1 MVLDTKLEFSLKN
14 VQSKVNK
21 TIGLLH
27 KLQNILLRK
36 SLITN
41 YKSLIRPHLDH
52 GDIIYDR
59 AYNYSFHQNIESIQC
74 DPALAITG
82 KIRGT
87 SKETVYQEL
96 GFESLQQSCWS
107 RKLCCLFKIIK
118 NRSPSYLYQL
128 VPSSNSRYLTRNSG
142 NISKIRTNHNFFKNS
157 FFPSAINEWNNL
169 ALDIRSSGKV
179 SFFKSIILKF
189 IWPKPNSIYNCQNS
203 KGIRL
208 ITRLHISLRIKWRL
222 IFAIVIRCFR
232 LQNCVGYFTYFKI
245 TRAFRKCFL
254 IQLKK

>member
-1 MVLDTKLEFSLKN
+1 MQSRVSNYGQNKRNFKRNKN
-14 VQSKVNK
+14 
-21 TIGLLH
+21 
-27 KLQNILLRK
+27 
-36 SLITN
+36 
-41 YKSLIRPHLDH
+41 
-52 GDIIYDR
+52 
-59 AYNYSFHQNIESIQC
+59 
-74 DPALAITG
+74 
-82 KIRGT
+82 
-87 SKETVYQEL
+87 QEL
-96 GFESLQQSCWS
+96 GFESLQQRSWS

-189 IWPKPNSIYNCQNS
+189 IWPKPNSIYNCHNS

-208 ITRLHISLRIKWRL
+208 ITRLHISLRIQWRL

-245 TRAFRKCFL
+245 TRAFRECFL